1 MAKAAGYSER
11 SLVDKLGIKASH
23 RAHFASAPADYDTT
37 LGPLPEGVIL
47 VHQLRGQ
54 FDFIQFFT
62 DRRANLERR
71 FPALKKALKKDGM
84 LWVSWPKKASGVS
97 TDVTE
102 DVVRDIALGN
112 GLVDVKV
119 AAVDEVWS
127 GLKLMYRL
135 KDR

>member
-1 MAKAAGYSER
+1 MAKTAGYSER

-62 DRRANLERR
+62 DRRANLERV
-71 FPALKKALKKDGM
+71 FPSPQEGAEEGRY
-84 LWVSWPKKASGVS
+84 
-97 TDVTE
+97 
-102 DVVRDIALGN
+102 VV
-112 GLVDVKV
+112 
-119 AAVDEVWS
+119 
-127 GLKLMYRL
+127 
-135 KDR
+135 

>member
-1 MAKAAGYSER
+1 MAKTAGYSER
-11 SLVDKLGIKASH
+11 SLVDKLGIKAGH
-23 RAHFASAPADYDTT
+23 RAHFAGAPADYDTT

-47 VHQLRGQ
+47 VRQLRGQ